1 MDIVKSVF
9 TLIFGL
15 ILFAGIL
22 YLAYISTK
30 FIGKRYMLSGKGGR
44 NLKILETVSVGRDM
58 TIAIARAGERIF
70 LVGIT
75 PDRINL
81 LSELKEDDLLTPYD
95 EETQGSGTGTTPQLK
110 RGSISFADA
119 LRYNINKKLGKDAD
133 INDYIKKEE
142 TSPDAEESDND

>member
-9 TLIFGL
+9 SLIFGL

-30 FIGKRYMLSGKGGR
+30 LIGKRYMLNGKGGK

-81 LSELKEDDLLTPYD
+81 LSELREEELLTPYD
-95 EETQGSGTGTTPQLK
+95 EQSDSDKLQK
-110 RGSISFADA
+110 GSISFADA
-119 LRYNINKKLGKDAD
+119 LKYNINKKLGKDTD
-133 INDYIKKEE
+133 LNDYIKEKDI
-142 TSPDAEESDND
+142 PGAEESDND

>member
-9 TLIFGL
+9 SLIFGL

-30 FIGKRYMLSGKGGR
+30 LIGKRYMLSGRGGK
-44 NLKILETVSVGRDM
+44 NLKILESVSVGRDM

-75 PDRINL
+75 PGRINL
-81 LSELKEDDLLTPYD
+81 LSELKEDDLLTPYS
-95 EETQGSGTGTTPQLK
+95 EEANELQKGS
-110 RGSISFADA
+110 SISFADA
-119 LRYNINKKLGKDAD
+119 LKYHINKKLGKEPDLS
-133 INDYIKKEE
+133 DYTKKEDLQ
-142 TSPDAEESDND
+142 SSEESGNGDE

>member
-9 TLIFGL
+9 SLIFGL

-30 FIGKRYMLSGKGGR
+30 LIGKRYMLSGKGGR

-81 LSELKEDDLLTPYD
+81 LSELKEEDLLTPYSEAAD
-95 EETQGSGTGTTPQLK
+95 ELPKGS
-110 RGSISFADA
+110 SISFADA
-119 LRYNINKKLGKDAD
+119 LKININKKLGRDTDLSGYTKKDNTD
-133 INDYIKKEE
+133 
-142 TSPDAEESDND
+142 SSEESENE

>member
-1 MDIVKSVF
+1 LDIVKSVF
-9 TLIFGL
+9 SLIFGL

-30 FIGKRYMLSGKGGR
+30 LIGKRYMLSGKGGR

-81 LSELKEDDLLTPYD
+81 LSELKEDDLLTPYSEAAD
-95 EETQGSGTGTTPQLK
+95 ELPKGS
-110 RGSISFADA
+110 SISFADA
-119 LRYNINKKLGKDAD
+119 LKININKKLGRETDLSGYTKKDNTD
-133 INDYIKKEE
+133 
-142 TSPDAEESDND
+142 S

>member
-9 TLIFGL
+9 SLIFGL

-30 FIGKRYMLSGKGGR
+30 LIGKRYMLSSKGGK

-81 LSELKEDDLLTPYD
+81 LSELKEDELLTPYS
-95 EETQGSGTGTTPQLK
+95 EVQEGGAERAGN
-110 RGSISFADA
+110 ISFKDA
-119 LRYNINKKLGKDAD
+119 LKYNFNKKLGKDVD
-133 INDYIKKEE
+133 ISDYQNN
-142 TSPDAEESDND
+142 TASGASEESDND